1 MVALHG
7 ATGEV
12 AWHYQMVH
20 HDIWD
25 YDTPAQPTLMDLEV
39 NGETVPVVVQV
50 TKMGLTFVLHRD
62 TGIPVYPVEERP
74 VPQNPVIGEYL
85 SPTQP
90 FPTHF
95 PNLMP
100 PISADDAWG
109 LMIWDEMMCANT
121 LNQLRND
128 GIYTPPPWR
137 ALSFTQVMAAET
149 IGVRLP

>member
-74 VPQNPVIGEYL
+74 VPQNPVIGDYL

-95 PNLMP
+95 Q
-100 PISADDAWG
+100 IS
-109 LMIWDEMMCANT
+109 CHHFC
-121 LNQLRND
+121 R
-128 GIYTPPPWR
+128 
-137 ALSFTQVMAAET
+137 
-149 IGVRLP
+149 